1 MLASASASD
10 TRANMPGRLSRKT
23 ASCFV
28 ICIPD
33 FTPSFDT
40 RKRETRAWATN
51 QSAGARTSVRL
62 KSAATSELAYGWTQI
77 LGRAL
82 IRASL
87 RTEVRA
93 PARQL
98 LRVLGVRS
106 QNLPRGADQDTGL
119 CRGAD
124 RDSQIIAH

>member
-28 ICIPD
+28 ICMPD

-40 RKRETRAWATN
+40 RKRETAWATN
-51 QSAGARTSVRL
+51 QSAGARTTVRL

-98 LRVLGVRS
+98 LRALGVRV
-106 QNLPRGADQDTGL
+106 QNLPLVADQDTGL
-119 CRGAD
+119 CRGAE